1 MAYCMRSELE
11 LCKRRT
17 TFSADFASPKAI
29 ANKIKAKGLQ
39 KLRFYCQ
46 MCNKQCRDEN
56 GFKCHLTS
64 ESHKRQM
71 DVFGQNPHKVIQDY
85 SVEFERSFLE
95 HLRRTHPFSRV
106 EANIV
111 YNEFIQDRHH
121 VHMNATKWLSLTE
134 FVKYLG
140 REGKCKVDETPKGW
154 FVTLIQEDPFEAME
168 RKKRKERE
176 KSEREADERHLKV
189 LRAQAEK
196 VRREQSEHGEGE
208 TETPHV
214 VEHDTSGIAFP
225 TSTVHVKMSLV
236 SENRPK
242 AKKKDALVEFDDADV
257 GETFDQR
264 TTGKRSKVEQLMT
277 RELEIK
283 ASKRIDKASSAMPQ
297 TYSRGTEDVQEDV
310 WICQNIVVKVMSPS
324 LKEHGYFKRKGRITK
339 VEGYEAEIEMFDSGD
354 VIRVDQQELETVIPS
369 AGKRVLVVRGP
380 HKGKTGTLESL
391 LKERYGAMIKIHD
404 NNKPE
409 TKFLEYEYFSKI

>member
-1 MAYCMRSELE
+1 
-11 LCKRRT
+11 
-17 TFSADFASPKAI
+17 
-29 ANKIKAKGLQ
+29 
-39 KLRFYCQ
+39 

-71 DVFGQNPHKVIQDY
+71 DVFGQNPHKVIHDY
-85 SVEFERSFLE
+85 SREFEQSFLE

-168 RKKRKERE
+168 KKKRKERE

-196 VRREQSEHGEGE
+196 VQRDQ
-208 TETPHV
+208 V
-214 VEHDTSGIAFP
+214 Q
-225 TSTVHVKMSLV
+225 
-236 SENRPK
+236 N
-242 AKKKDALVEFDDADV
+242 DDADDIAALPAV
-257 GETFDQR
+257 ITKDVALKISLAPEKRPASRKKAGGLEFEDMR
-264 TTGKRSKVEQLMT
+264 GDLNHAAAGKRSKVEELMV
-277 RELEIK
+277 RELDMKSRQSIVQETST
-283 ASKRIDKASSAMPQ
+283 SK
-297 TYSRGTEDVQEDV
+297 EDNVMKKVEDV
-310 WICQNIVVKVMSPS
+310 WICQNIVVKIVSPS
-324 LKEHGYFKRKGRITK
+324 LKEHGYFKKKGRIVK
-339 VEGYEAEIEMFDSGD
+339 VEGYEAEIDMLDSGD
-354 VIRVDQQELETVIPS
+354 VIRVDQQELETVVPS
-369 AGKRVLVVRGP
+369 PGKRVLVVRGQY
-380 HKGKTGTLESL
+380 KGIVGTLTSL
-391 LKERYGAMIKIHD
+391 EKEKYGAMIQLKHNGQD
-404 NNKPE
+404 KSV
-409 TKFLEYEYFSKI
+409 FLEYESFSRL